1 MDERDRVQCKIR
13 SGKNW
18 KKERKEREIQWNENK
33 TARENPADK
42 KRKND
47 DNNDDT
53 HHEKLL
59 QKSFYMTL
67 NE

>member
-18 KKERKEREIQWNENK
+18 KKERKERNIQWNENK

-42 KRKND
+42 KKK
-47 DNNDDT
+47 
-53 HHEKLL
+53 E
-59 QKSFYMTL
+59 
-67 NE
+67 

>member
-1 MDERDRVQCKIR
+1 MKTKRPEKIR
-13 SGKNW
+13 P
-18 KKERKEREIQWNENK
+18 
-33 TARENPADK
+33 TK